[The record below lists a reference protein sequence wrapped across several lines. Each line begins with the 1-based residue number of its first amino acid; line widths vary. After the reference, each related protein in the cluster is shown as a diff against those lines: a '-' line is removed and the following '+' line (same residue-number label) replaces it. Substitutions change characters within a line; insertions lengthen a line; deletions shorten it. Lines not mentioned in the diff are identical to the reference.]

1 VISRT
6 VIGWAR
12 TWFFLD
18 LVSSLPLDYVFL
30 FFDYNVVDGVG
41 LVSLYQLPQ
50 SIEQRREDAGYVV
63 FVLSNAIQNLNYNTA
78 TKVPIM

>member
-41 LVSLYQLPQ
+41 LVSL
-50 SIEQRREDAGYVV
+50 
-63 FVLSNAIQNLNYNTA
+63 
-78 TKVPIM
+78 

>member
-1 VISRT
+1 MASSAWFVLLYEE
-6 VIGWAR
+6 VWLVAR

-41 LVSLYQLPQ
+41 LVSQFIYH
-50 SIEQRREDAGYVV
+50 
-63 FVLSNAIQNLNYNTA
+63 
-78 TKVPIM
+78 